1 MTQVLEQIWLL
12 GLWWLNGLLAVLWT
26 ALDNGPL
33 LTTFG
38 VSAFMVRMHPSEPR
52 QRAWLWAA
60 CLLSALAAGLAPA
73 PVPVLMAVMAV
84 AGVLAVRLDRFNPEA
99 LRWRV
104 AGGLTLYALAS
115 LGYLAY
121 SHYLGVVDARQW
133 AAQLGGATHASR
145 TLEQLATWGL
155 WLILPLGYM
164 SLLVQG
170 LLIHPPTSSPV
181 ETINTVRTRGHTRT
195 GGRPL

>member
-1 MTQVLEQIWLL
+1 
-12 GLWWLNGLLAVLWT
+12 
-26 ALDNGPL
+26 
-33 LTTFG
+33 
-38 VSAFMVRMHPSEPR
+38 MVRMHPAEPR
-52 QRAWLWAA
+52 QRAWLWTA
-60 CLLSALAAGLAPA
+60 CLLGALAAGLAPA

-84 AGVLAVRLDRFNPEA
+84 AGALAVRLDRFNPEA

-145 TLEQLATWGL
+145 TLEQGRAFLDTLATWGL

-170 LLIHPPTSSPV
+170 LLIHPPASSPV
-181 ETINTVRTRGHTRT
+181 ETINTVRTRGHSRT